1 MLGEVLPIMPP
12 TLVGK
17 FLSVNFFYVNNYVY
31 NAVTFISLVKIN
43 PTTVKVAGL
52 GEFFLP

>member
-12 TLVGK
+12 TLVSK